1 MIIIGIDPGVH
12 TGYAEWHTELQCF
25 RYISSLKIL
34 DAIDS
39 VKWVDSCEREIGGRL
54 VIWEDARLR
63 TWFGTKGRE
72 SLQGA
77 GSIKRDCGIW
87 EEFFAATGIS
97 NCPVK
102 PQFGGTKWT
111 APAFTKLTG
120 WTERTNEH
128 GRDAAMLVYGISSAR
143 ASQMLGASTSARS
156 SGTQGLASSVARPS
170 ASK

>member
-1 MIIIGIDPGVH
+1 MIIIGIDPGVN
-12 TGYAEWHTELQCF
+12 TGYAEWSTELM
-25 RYISSLKIL
+25 RLRWVGSMDIL
-34 DAIDS
+34 DAIA
-39 VKWVDSCEREIGGRL
+39 EIKRRTRPSSDGRVEF

-87 EEFFAATGIS
+87 AEFFAATGIP

-102 PQFGGTKWT
+102 PQVGGTKWT
-111 APAFTKLTG
+111 SAAFAKLTG

-128 GRDAAMLVYGISSAR
+128 GRDAAMLVWGISTVR
-143 ASQMLGASTSARS
+143 AGQVMGAT
-156 SGTQGLASSVARPS
+156 
-170 ASK
+170 KK